1 VGIVGGATRV
11 HPTAQLALEILQM
24 NTAQDLAEIM
34 VAVGLAQNFAAIR
47 ALATDGIQQGHMRMH
62 AKQLALA
69 AGASAEDAPKI
80 AKQMIDEK
88 NIRLERAKQLVEMLN
103 LPPKNEEM

>member
-1 VGIVGGATRV
+1 
-11 HPTAQLALEILQM
+11 M